1 MKTWLGSNVGDNN
14 IDTFKKK
21 KKLFNEYLQWNQ
33 YLDNQGKNEF
43 L

>member
-14 IDTFKKK
+14 IDILKNTKII
-21 KKLFNEYLQWNQ
+21 QWIFTMESV
-33 YLDNQGKNEF
+33 LQGKNEF